1 MVKVSTDMS
10 KQEFLSKCYN
20 CEKYDACYNSKFS
33 RLGCNT
39 YLSYLNTNN
48 F

>member
-1 MVKVSTDMS
+1 MS
-10 KQEFLSKCYN
+10 KQEFLSKCYS
-20 CEKYDACYNSKFS
+20 CKKYNTCYNSKFG
-33 RLGCNT
+33 RLGCNA